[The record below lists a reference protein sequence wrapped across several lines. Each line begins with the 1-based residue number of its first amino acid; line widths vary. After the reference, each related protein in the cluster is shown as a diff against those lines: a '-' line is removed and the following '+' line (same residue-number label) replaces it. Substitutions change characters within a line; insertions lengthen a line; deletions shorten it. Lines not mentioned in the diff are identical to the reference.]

1 MAESSLKE
9 RTARGLFW
17 GGLSGGVQQLLALV
31 IGICLARRL
40 APGDYGIV
48 AMLTVFSL
56 IAWSLQ
62 ESGFISAIGI
72 KKNVTHAD
80 YNAVFWFSVGVSILL
95 YIVLFLAA
103 PAIAAFNRTPELTL
117 LARVSF
123 LGFVISSFSVVQSA
137 YLFRNLMVKQRMIAS
152 FVAVCA
158 GGVVGISLVY
168 SGYAYWGLVAQDLT
182 FKTVVTISFWVMS
195 PWRPRLRFDMKP
207 VREMFAF
214 SSKILATNILT
225 TLNNQFL
232 QGQMGHYF
240 PRREVGLYSQANK
253 WNTMGYSLIT
263 TTLSSV
269 AQPVLAGADDG
280 KGRQLRVFRKMLRFT
295 AFLSFPAMFGLALIA
310 PEFVP
315 LALRE
320 QWTDC
325 VPYLQVLCV
334 AGATIPVSQQFSNLL
349 VSRGRSSKFFIGTAG
364 MMAAQLAIILGLYL
378 TGHGVHT
385 LICSIALLQIVWT
398 GVWFAMTRGEIRI
411 STTDTLRDILPFAA
425 AAGISVGAAWAAS
438 LAVDGMAAKLAVKG
452 AVAAA
457 AYCAVMK
464 AAHAV
469 VFKECTGFLLSRI
482 RRGK

>member
-17 GGLSGGVQQLLALV
+17 GGLSGGVQQLLALI

-56 IAWSLQ
+56 LAWNLQ
-62 ESGFISAIGI
+62 ESGFTSAIGI
-72 KKNVTHAD
+72 KKNITHAD

-158 GGVVGISLVY
+158 GGAVGIVLVY
-168 SGYAYWGLVAQDLT
+168 SGYAYWGLIAQDLT
-182 FKTVVTISFWVMS
+182 FKAVVTAAYWAMS

-232 QGQMGHYF
+232 QGQM
-240 PRREVGLYSQANK
+240 
-253 WNTMGYSLIT
+253 
-263 TTLSSV
+263 
-269 AQPVLAGADDG
+269 
-280 KGRQLRVFRKMLRFT
+280 
-295 AFLSFPAMFGLALIA
+295 
-310 PEFVP
+310 
-315 LALRE
+315 
-320 QWTDC
+320 
-325 VPYLQVLCV
+325 
-334 AGATIPVSQQFSNLL
+334 
-349 VSRGRSSKFFIGTAG
+349 
-364 MMAAQLAIILGLYL
+364 
-378 TGHGVHT
+378 
-385 LICSIALLQIVWT
+385 
-398 GVWFAMTRGEIRI
+398 
-411 STTDTLRDILPFAA
+411 
-425 AAGISVGAAWAAS
+425 
-438 LAVDGMAAKLAVKG
+438 
-452 AVAAA
+452 
-457 AYCAVMK
+457 
-464 AAHAV
+464 
-469 VFKECTGFLLSRI
+469 
-482 RRGK
+482 

>member
-56 IAWSLQ
+56 LAWNLQ
-62 ESGFISAIGI
+62 ESGFTSAIGI
-72 KKNVTHAD
+72 KKNITHAD

-158 GGVVGISLVY
+158 GGAVGIVLVY
-168 SGYAYWGLVAQDLT
+168 SGYAYWGLIAQDLT

-280 KGRQLRVFRKMLRFT
+280 NGRQLRVFRKMLRFT

-315 LALRE
+315 LALKS

-325 VPYLQVLCV
+325 VPFLQVLCV
-334 AGATIPVSQQFSNLL
+334 AGSMIPVSQQFSNLL

-398 GVWFAMTRGEIRI
+398 GVWFAMTRGEIRL
-411 STTDTLRDILPFAA
+411 SLADTLRDIAPFAM
-425 AAGISVGAAWAAS
+425 AAGISVAAAWAAS

-469 VFKECTGFLLSRI
+469 VFEECTDFLLSKI

>member
-56 IAWSLQ
+56 LAWNLQ
-62 ESGFISAIGI
+62 ESGFTSAIGI
-72 KKNVTHAD
+72 KKNITHAD

-158 GGVVGISLVY
+158 GGAVGIVLVY

-195 PWRPRLRFDMKP
+195 PWRPRLHFDMKP
-207 VREMFAF
+207 VREMFSF

-398 GVWFAMTRGEIRI
+398 SVWFAMTRGEIRL
-411 STTDTLRDILPFAA
+411 SLADTLRDIAPFAM
-425 AAGISVGAAWAAS
+425 AAGISVAAAWAAS

-469 VFKECTGFLLSRI
+469 VFEECTDFLLSKI

>member
-17 GGLSGGVQQLLALV
+17 GGLSGGVQQLLALI

-56 IAWSLQ
+56 LAWNLQ
-62 ESGFISAIGI
+62 ESGFTSAIGI

-158 GGVVGISLVY
+158 GGAVGIVLVY
-168 SGYAYWGLVAQDLT
+168 SGYAYWGLIAQDLT
-182 FKTVVTISFWVMS
+182 FKAVVTAAYWAMS

-364 MMAAQLAIILGLYL
+364 MMAAPVILCCWEGFEAVRTVREMAGATNSRKALPG
-378 TGHGVHT
+378 TIRGDFGMSSQENIVHT
-385 LICSIALLQIVWT
+385 SDSP
-398 GVWFAMTRGEIRI
+398 EN
-411 STTDTLRDILPFAA
+411 
-425 AAGISVGAAWAAS
+425 
-438 LAVDGMAAKLAVKG
+438 
-452 AVAAA
+452 
-457 AYCAVMK
+457 
-464 AAHAV
+464 AV
-469 VFKECTGFLLSRI
+469 VELNRFFSPEDYCEYPSPLGQYLYAPDEK
-482 RRGK
+482 

>member
-56 IAWSLQ
+56 LAWNLQ
-62 ESGFISAIGI
+62 ESGFTSAIGI
-72 KKNVTHAD
+72 KKNITHAD

-103 PAIAAFNRTPELTL
+103 PAIASFNRTPELTL

-398 GVWFAMTRGEIRI
+398 GVWFAMTRGEIRL
-411 STTDTLRDILPFAA
+411 SLADTLRDIAPFAM
-425 AAGISVGAAWAAS
+425 AAGISVAAAWAAS

-469 VFKECTGFLLSRI
+469 VFEECTDFLLSKI

>member
-72 KKNVTHAD
+72 KKNVSHAD
-80 YNAVFWFSVGVSILL
+80 YNAVFWFSTGMGVLL
-95 YIVLFLAA
+95 YVVLFFAA
-103 PAIAAFNRTPELTL
+103 PAIAAFNRTPELTV
-117 LARVSF
+117 LARVTF
-123 LGFVISSFSVVQSA
+123 IGFVISSFSIVQSA

-207 VREMFAF
+207 VREMFSF

-280 KGRQLRVFRKMLRFT
+280 NGRQLRVFRKMLRFT

-385 LICSIALLQIVWT
+385 LICSIAALQIAWM
-398 GVWFAMTRGEIRI
+398 GVWFGMTRSEIRI

-438 LAVDGMAAKLAVKG
+438 LAVDGMVAKLAVKS
-452 AVAAA
+452 AVAVAV
-457 AYCAVMK
+457 YCAVMK

-469 VFKECTGFLLSRI
+469 VFKECTDFLLSKI